1 MRGRKPKVLPS
12 GQMVAEVYDRARDP
26 LTGQFLDQRPGHDKE
41 EDDKEEVRYYNP
53 MSKANFMGLPQN
65 DDEVTRLLISKE
77 DYIRDQMK
85 R

>member
-1 MRGRKPKVLPS
+1 
-12 GQMVAEVYDRARDP
+12 MVAEVYDRARDP
-26 LTGQFLDQRPGHDKE
+26 LTGQFLDQMPGRDKE
-41 EDDKEEVRYYNP
+41 EDEREQLGYFQP
-53 MSKANFMGLPQN
+53 LGKANFMGLPQN

>member
-1 MRGRKPKVLPS
+1 
-12 GQMVAEVYDRARDP
+12 MVAEVYDRARDP
-26 LTGQFLDQRPGHDKE
+26 VTGQFLDQMPRREGE
-41 EDDKEEVRYYNP
+41 EDDRDQVRHFNP
-53 MSKANFMGLPQN
+53 LSKANFMGLPQN